1 MRITPGMIGAQLTL
15 NLQRGLAAIARQQD
29 HLSSGRR
36 ILAPSDDPGGTAQ
49 ALTLRARQAAGEQF
63 RRNVA
68 AARARLQ
75 SADAAVQ
82 GVLEVVTRAREL
94 AVQGASDTNDAVAR
108 RALAD
113 QVDQLLEAMLAQ
125 ANSREGGGV
134 FLFGGQEFTVPP
146 YRAVRDASGRITAV
160 TPNPRGID
168 GAMLA
173 EVGEGLTVQTGVG
186 GTTVFGAPTDATY
199 AFAVLVRLRDALLA
213 NAASGIQTL
222 TLEPD
227 VDASGAANPNR
238 YLGVDAPGDL
248 TITGPA
254 GTATVGLTS
263 AADDPWSAVGPATSA
278 IATAAAVNAVA
289 GATGVT
295 ATATAA
301 RITVD
306 GRFTADV
313 VIDGMPGQ
321 TLVVNGV
328 PIAATLGGGSP
339 TARRDALVAALNAVS
354 GATGVL
360 ASAVGADDFVLEAP
374 DGRNISVRTDG
385 VTGAGTVND
394 EIFGFATG
402 LTAEA
407 VVARG
412 GLRLTAVDG
421 ALVTAAAPG
430 AAFADQVGGEGTAS
444 GVRAELDALTAVL
457 DRATLAA
464 TAVGVRLGWLDLLDE
479 RLATEGV
486 GLAASLSRIEDLDV
500 ARAVA
505 ELQRAQSAYEAAL
518 ASGASLV
525 QLSLLDFLD

>member
-1 MRITPGMIGAQLTL
+1 VRITPGMIGAQLTL

-36 ILAPSDDPGGTAQ
+36 VLAPSDDPGGTAQ
-49 ALTLRARQAAGEQF
+49 ALTLRARQAASEQF
-63 RRNVA
+63 RRNLA

-75 SADAAVQ
+75 SGDAAVQ
-82 GVLEVVTRAREL
+82 GVLELVTRAREI
-94 AVQGASDTNDAVAR
+94 AVQGASDTSDAAAR

-113 QVDQLLEAMLAQ
+113 QANQLLEAMVGQ
-125 ANSREGGGV
+125 ANARDGSGV
-134 FLFGGQEFTVPP
+134 FLFGGQESTVPP
-146 YRAVRDASGRITAV
+146 YGVVRDASGQITAL

-168 GAMLA
+168 GTMLA
-173 EVGEGLTVQTGVG
+173 EVGEDLTVQTGVG
-186 GTTVFGAPTDATY
+186 GTAVFGAATDATY
-199 AFAVLVRLRDALLA
+199 AFAVLVRLRDALAA
-213 NAASGIQTL
+213 NAAAGLQTL

-238 YLGVDAPGDL
+238 YRGVDAPTDL

-254 GTATVGLTS
+254 GTASVGLTS
-263 AADDPWSAVGPATSA
+263 AADDPWSAVGGATSA

-295 ATATAA
+295 ATATTA
-301 RITVD
+301 RLTVD
-306 GRFTADV
+306 AGFTADV
-313 VIDGMPGQ
+313 VLDGTPGQ

-328 PIAATLGGGSP
+328 SITATLGGGSP
-339 TARRDALVAALNAVS
+339 TARRDALVGALNAVS
-354 GATGVL
+354 GTTGVL
-360 ASAVGADDFVLEAP
+360 ASAAGADDFVLEAT
-374 DGRNISVRTDG
+374 DGRNISIRTDG

-394 EIFGFATG
+394 EVFGFTTG

-412 GLRLTAVDG
+412 GLQLTAVDG
-421 ALVTAAAPG
+421 ALTTVAAPG
-430 AAFADQVGGEGTAS
+430 ADFADQVGGEGTAS
-444 GVRAELDALTAVL
+444 GVRAELDALTVVL

-464 TAVGVRLGWLDLLDE
+464 TTIGVRLGWLDLLDE

-486 GLAASLSRIEDLDV
+486 GLAASLSRLEDLDV
-500 ARAVA
+500 PRAVA